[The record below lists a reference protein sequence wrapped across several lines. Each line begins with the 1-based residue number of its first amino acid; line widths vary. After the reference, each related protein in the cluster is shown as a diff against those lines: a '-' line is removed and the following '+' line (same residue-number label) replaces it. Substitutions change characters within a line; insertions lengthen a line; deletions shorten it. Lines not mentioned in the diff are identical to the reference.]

1 MLMILWAVCRSLGRY
16 VGMGRLFMDR
26 LEPWKSYRLMGA
38 YNLLQTLGILLSLEH
53 VRLPLESAIHRLA
66 DASAPWLR
74 LMIGQ
79 IKQRGVQV
87 HTGARSVATG
97 LLDNED

>member
-66 DASAPWLR
+66 DTSTPRSEEHTSELQSRGHLVCR
-74 LMIGQ
+74 L
-79 IKQRGVQV
+79 
-87 HTGARSVATG
+87 
-97 LLDNED
+97 LLEKKKIRK